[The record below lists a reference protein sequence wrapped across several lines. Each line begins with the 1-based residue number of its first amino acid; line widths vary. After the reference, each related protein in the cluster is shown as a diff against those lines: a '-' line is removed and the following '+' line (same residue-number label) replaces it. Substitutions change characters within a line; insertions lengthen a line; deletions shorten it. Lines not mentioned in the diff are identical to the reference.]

1 MTQFTNSSDIFQ
13 FINQP
18 HHKIQTVVDAI
29 QRLSDFF
36 VTKPDDLTP
45 WDYEYCQIAYR
56 YYYLP
61 LNFIRNFEVI
71 KRGLQVD
78 FFKDLTTSVD
88 WGCGPG
94 TASLALTKVLPFKLQ
109 KQLLIDQ
116 SKTVHRHFA
125 DIHRELS
132 NHELSN
138 ELSLKELN
146 LNYAKSLLVLSYSL
160 TEMSE
165 LPTGFDQFDSLM
177 ILEPSTQDDGR
188 KLQQLRE
195 KLIAYGYYI
204 WAPCV
209 HQQKCPL
216 LHESKTDWCHDR
228 FHVNAP
234 AWFLDFEKH
243 LPFRNRT
250 ITTSYLLA
258 KRTQSASYTKNAA
271 RTVGDSVEEKGKNRQ
286 LVCRSSQREFLTWM
300 HKNKNVQIIPRGELI
315 ELPEDIELKS
325 NELRIN
331 SEIKFTKSRQSN

>member
-1 MTQFTNSSDIFQ
+1 MNQFANSSDIFQ

-18 HHKIQTVVDAI
+18 QQKTQIVVDAI

-61 LNFIRNFEVI
+61 LNFIRNYEVI
-71 KRGLQVD
+71 MRGLQVD
-78 FFKDLTTSVD
+78 FFKDITTTID

-94 TASLALTKVLPFKLQ
+94 TASLALSKALPFKLQ

-116 SKTVHRHFA
+116 SKTVHRHFQ
-125 DIHRELS
+125 DIHNELS
-132 NHELSN
+132 NPEIKADLDLTH
-138 ELSLKELN
+138 LN
-146 LNYAKSLLVLSYSL
+146 INYAKSILVLSYSL
-160 TEMSE
+160 TEMTE
-165 LPTGFDQFDSLM
+165 LPDGYNQFDSLM

-195 KLIAYGYYI
+195 KLIADGYYI

-228 FHVNAP
+228 FHVKAP
-234 AWFLDFEKH
+234 TWFLDFEKH

-258 KRTQSASYTKNAA
+258 KKTPPSDFIANSA

-286 LVCRSSQREFLTWM
+286 LVCRSSQREFLAWM

-315 ELPEDIELKS
+315 ELPEDIEIKS

-331 SEIKFTKSRQSN
+331 SEIKFTKSRQSK